1 MALSIFEGRHLVSI
15 ATQLS
20 DPLSSGDDSQFDGM
34 PVATWRGRR
43 FVKDDDL
50 WKKGGRPFKSWIKDH
65 GFVVREVVHD
75 RIRRMSLLPSLPS
88 GY

>member
-1 MALSIFEGRHLVSI
+1 MASSIFGSRSLISI
-15 ATQLS
+15 ANQLS
-20 DPLSSGDDSQFDGM
+20 NPSSSGNDNQFDGM

-43 FVKDDDL
+43 FVKDDNF

-65 GFVVREVVHD
+65 GLIVREIVNNQ
-75 RIRRMSLLPSLPS
+75 IQCKFLLINLIS